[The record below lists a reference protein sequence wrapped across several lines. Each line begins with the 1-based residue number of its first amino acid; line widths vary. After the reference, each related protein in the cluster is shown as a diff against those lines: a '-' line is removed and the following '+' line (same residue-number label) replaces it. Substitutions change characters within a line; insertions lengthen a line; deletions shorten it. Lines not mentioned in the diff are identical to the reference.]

1 MGTQLVEEVFQVL
14 SQYLHMREV
23 YGADC
28 VALSKMNLDS
38 YCLEVR
44 SERDSREVYILV
56 YDDGSTSFV
65 SIISDRVRVAY
76 IISGYGIYLI
86 YMCQGFL
93 YTYTYWQV
101 FVYYQFEF

>member
-1 MGTQLVEEVFQVL
+1 
-14 SQYLHMREV
+14 MREV

-76 IISGYGIYLI
+76 IRIWYLSYLYVPRFLVHIHILAGIRLLSI
-86 YMCQGFL
+86 
-93 YTYTYWQV
+93 
-101 FVYYQFEF
+101 